1 MPTDAQAIWMT
12 GMRQISVR
20 AEELPTLAADAVA
33 ITTLHS
39 AISHGTEMLVYRG
52 QVPADLALDLPTLA
66 GSFGFPIKY
75 GYALVGE
82 VTACGMAVS
91 SHQVGDQVFVLHPHQ
106 THLQVPAAQAKRI
119 PAGIAPSMAVFAAN
133 METAINIV
141 HDLRP
146 ALGDVVVVVG
156 LGVVGLLVTWLLA
169 RQQLTSVIGVDPVPL
184 RRALAQ
190 QLGAAV
196 VCAPSD
202 AAAVVAVASQG
213 RGADGVV
220 EVSGNPAALAGA
232 VAMAGFEAQVV
243 VASWYGT
250 KAVTL
255 DLGSHFHR
263 SRIRLRASQVGHL
276 APDLLPRWDYAR
288 RMDVVWRLLAQF
300 PADIL
305 ISHQY
310 HFSDAAQAYALVDGG
325 GADVI
330 QVVLDYAERNR
341 DV

>member
-12 GMRQISVR
+12 GMRQITVR
-20 AEELPTLAADAVA
+20 AEELPTLADDAVA
-33 ITTLHS
+33 VTALRS

-52 QVPADLALDLPTLA
+52 QVPADLVLDLPTLA
-66 GSFGFPIKY
+66 GSFAFPIKY

-82 VTACGMAVS
+82 VTACGAAVT
-91 SHQVGDQVFVLHPHQ
+91 SHQVGDRVFVLHPHQ

-119 PAGIAPSMAVFAAN
+119 PTGIAPTTAVLAAN

-169 RQQLTSVIGVDPVPL
+169 RQQLTSVIGVDPVAL
-184 RRALAQ
+184 RRELAQ
-190 QLGAAV
+190 QLGADV
-196 VCAPSD
+196 VCSPAD

-220 EVSGNPAALAGA
+220 EVSGNPVALAGA
-232 VAMAGFEAQVV
+232 VAVAGFEAQVV

-300 PADIL
+300 PAQL
-305 ISHQY
+305 LMSHHY
-310 HFSDAAQAYALVDGG
+310 HFNDAPQAYAVVDGG
-325 GADVI
+325 GADVV
-330 QVVLDYAERNR
+330 QVVLHYGERNS

>member
-1 MPTDAQAIWMT
+1 MSTDAQAIWMT
-12 GMRQISVR
+12 GMRQITVR
-20 AEELPTLAADAVA
+20 AEELPSLADDAVA
-33 ITTLHS
+33 VTALRS

-66 GSFGFPIKY
+66 GSFAFPIKY

-82 VTACGMAVS
+82 VTACGAAVT
-91 SHQVGDQVFVLHPHQ
+91 SHQVGDRVFVLHPHQ
-106 THLQVPAAQAKRI
+106 TYLQVPAAQAKRI
-119 PAGIAPSMAVFAAN
+119 PVGIAPTTAVLAAN

-169 RQQLTSVIGVDPVPL
+169 RQQLTNLIGVDPIAE

-190 QLGAAV
+190 QLGANA
-196 VCAPSD
+196 VCAPGD
-202 AAAVVAVASQG
+202 AAAVVAEATHG
-213 RGADGVV
+213 RGADGVI

-232 VAMAGFEAQVV
+232 VAVAGFEAQVV

-288 RMDVVWRLLAQF
+288 RMDVVWRQLAQF
-300 PADIL
+300 PAQLL
-305 ISHQY
+305 ISHHY
-310 HFSDAAQAYALVDGG
+310 HFSDAPQAYAVVDGG
-325 GADVI
+325 GADVV
-330 QVVLDYAERNR
+330 QVVLHYGERSD

>member
-1 MPTDAQAIWMT
+1 MSTDAQAIWMT
-12 GMRQISVR
+12 GMRQITVR
-20 AEELPTLAADAVA
+20 AEELPTLADDAVA
-33 ITTLHS
+33 VTALCS

-52 QVPADLALDLPTLA
+52 QVPPDLALDLPTLA
-66 GSFGFPIKY
+66 GSFAFPIKY

-82 VTACGMAVS
+82 VTACGEAVT
-91 SHQVGDQVFVLHPHQ
+91 SHQVGDRVFVLHPHQ
-106 THLQVPAAQAKRI
+106 TNLQVSAAQAKRI
-119 PAGIAPSMAVFAAN
+119 PAGIAPTTAVLAAN

-169 RQQLTSVIGVDPVPL
+169 RQQLASLIGVDL
-184 RRALAQ
+184 IAERRALAQ
-190 QLGAAV
+190 QLGADA
-196 VCAPSD
+196 VCAPAD
-202 AAAVVAVASQG
+202 AAAVVAEATHG
-213 RGADGVV
+213 RGADGVI

-232 VAMAGFEAQVV
+232 VAVAGFEAQVV

-288 RMDVVWRLLAQF
+288 RMDVVWRQLAQF
-300 PADIL
+300 PAQLL
-305 ISHQY
+305 ISHHY
-310 HFSDAAQAYALVDGG
+310 HFSDAPQAYAVVDGG
-325 GADVI
+325 GSDVV
-330 QVVLDYAERNR
+330 QVVLHYGERNS

>member
-1 MPTDAQAIWMT
+1 
-12 GMRQISVR
+12 
-20 AEELPTLAADAVA
+20 
-33 ITTLHS
+33 
-39 AISHGTEMLVYRG
+39 
-52 QVPADLALDLPTLA
+52 
-66 GSFGFPIKY
+66 
-75 GYALVGE
+75 
-82 VTACGMAVS
+82 
-91 SHQVGDQVFVLHPHQ
+91 
-106 THLQVPAAQAKRI
+106 VPAAQAKRI
-119 PAGIAPSMAVFAAN
+119 PAGIAPTTAVLAAN
-133 METAINIV
+133 METAIKIV

-169 RQQLTSVIGVDPVPL
+169 RQQLTSVIGVDPVAL
-184 RRALAQ
+184 RRELAQ
-190 QLGAAV
+190 QLGADAV
-196 VCAPSD
+196 CSPSD
-202 AAAVVAVASQG
+202 AAAVVAVATHG

-232 VAMAGFEAQVV
+232 VAVAGFEAQVV

-288 RMDVVWRLLAQF
+288 RMEVVWRQLAQF
-300 PADIL
+300 PAQL
-305 ISHQY
+305 LVSHYY
-310 HFSDAAQAYALVDGG
+310 HFSDAPQAYAVVDGG
-325 GADVI
+325 GADIV
-330 QVVLDYAERNR
+330 QVVLHYGERNS

>member
-12 GMRQISVR
+12 GMRQITMR
-20 AEELPTLAADAVA
+20 AEELPTLADDAVA
-33 ITTLHS
+33 ITALRS

-52 QVPADLALDLPTLA
+52 QVPPDLALDLPTLA

-82 VTACGMAVS
+82 VTACGAAVS

-220 EVSGNPAALAGA
+220 EVSGNPAALAGGS
-232 VAMAGFEAQVV
+232 VMACM
-243 VASWYGT
+243 
-250 KAVTL
+250 KAWCTWAR
-255 DLGSHFHR
+255 DCMP
-263 SRIRLRASQVGHL
+263 
-276 APDLLPRWDYAR
+276 AP
-288 RMDVVWRLLAQF
+288 
-300 PADIL
+300 
-305 ISHQY
+305 
-310 HFSDAAQAYALVDGG
+310 
-325 GADVI
+325 
-330 QVVLDYAERNR
+330 
-341 DV
+341 

>member
-1 MPTDAQAIWMT
+1 MPTDVQAIWMT
-12 GMRQISVR
+12 GVRQITLR
-20 AEELPTLAADAVA
+20 TEALPPLADDAVA
-33 ITTLHS
+33 VRALRS

-66 GSFGFPIKY
+66 GSFAFPIKY

-82 VTACGMAVS
+82 VTACGAAVT
-91 SHQVGDQVFVLHPHQ
+91 SHQVGDNVFVLHPHQ
-106 THLQVPAAQAKRI
+106 THLQVPATQAKRI
-119 PAGIAPSMAVFAAN
+119 PAGIAITTAVLAAN

-169 RQQLTSVIGVDPVPL
+169 RHPLACVIGVDPVAE

-190 QLGAAV
+190 QLGADA
-196 VCAPSD
+196 VCAPAD
-202 AAAVVAVASQG
+202 AAAVVMVATHG
-213 RGADGVV
+213 RGADGVI

-232 VAMAGFEAQVV
+232 VAVAGFEAQVV

-288 RMDVVWRLLAQF
+288 RMEVVWQHLAQI
-300 PADIL
+300 PAQLL
-305 ISHQY
+305 ISHHY
-310 HFSDAAQAYALVDGG
+310 DFNAAPQAYAVVDGG
-325 GADVI
+325 GADVL
-330 QVVLDYAERNR
+330 QVVLHYGERDS